1 MESLEKYKNLE
12 TNLKSYN
19 ASFPILLSFFFFQKT
34 NIISMNQYN
43 IFFFTNK
50 QIKYLL
56 LLITRFILIPKEI
69 YPTMKHDA
77 RRIIPSFFS
86 RIACRL
92 CNDIPTSII
101 IRLRIKWRRVII
113 NFKSDYV
120 TTFQQRRTNCSNYRY
135 DLDTY
140 IHIEIT
146 NLEPKDRCWIFFSNV
161 SRITIRFKYLSHCLK
176 HGIYNFVHVKVLFES
191 LWNMLKCVG
200 RNVWT

>member
-69 YPTMKHDA
+69 YPMKHDA

>member
-120 TTFQQRRTNCSNYRY
+120 TTFQQRRTNCSNYRMIS
-135 DLDTY
+135 
-140 IHIEIT
+140 IHIYISKSQTLNPRIVVGYSFPMYACIT
-146 NLEPKDRCWIFFSNV
+146 HYDSFQV
-161 SRITIRFKYLSHCLK
+161 
-176 HGIYNFVHVKVLFES
+176 FVALFET
-191 LWNMLKCVG
+191 
-200 RNVWT
+200 RNI